1 LYGTI
6 SRAWQLNAHTEEGK
20 DAMSKRKMRVG
31 MVGGGGPANFFGK
44 PHRSAILMDNS
55 AELTAG
61 ALRSKP
67 DESIAAAKE
76 LFFTRGYGSWQEM
89 VEKEAALPDRIDYVT
104 IVTPNDAHFGPAEA
118 AAQAGMGVLC
128 EKPLTLTLAEAQSLY
143 KTAKQNKTP
152 FVVAYTYTALPMVI
166 LAREFVRD
174 GKIGQVRKVE
184 AWYPQGWLANK
195 LEESGQKQA
204 SWRVDPKK
212 SGASG
217 CGGDIGTH
225 AYEFVR
231 FVAGLSATKVSARLK
246 SFIPGRALDDDFTVL
261 AELENGA
268 VATVCASQVTIGKQN
283 DNGFR
288 IVGTTGTLEWSI
300 TEHQQLL
307 HYQGGQ
313 PVHIYRL
320 GAEYGYFPENVKP
333 YLRVPSG
340 HPEGFHEALA
350 NLHRCLEWQI
360 RASMGEDVPKA
371 VTLPGIE
378 DGVAGMA
385 FIEAA
390 VKSSAEGG
398 KWVEV
403 AKVGG

>member
-1 LYGTI
+1 
-6 SRAWQLNAHTEEGK
+6 
-20 DAMSKRKMRVG
+20 MSKRKLRVG
-31 MVGGGGPANFFGK
+31 LVGGGGPANFFGK

-61 ALRSKP
+61 ALRSNP
-67 DESIAAAKE
+67 EEAIAAAKE
-76 LFFTRGYGSWQEM
+76 HFFTRGYGSWQDM
-89 VEKEAALPDRIDYVT
+89 IAKEPALADGIDYVT

-118 AAQAGMGVLC
+118 AAKAGMGVLC
-128 EKPLTLTLAEAQSLY
+128 EKPLTLTLAEAQSLR
-143 KTAKQNKTP
+143 KTVAQHKTP

-174 GKIGQVRKVE
+174 GKIGEVRKVE
-184 AWYPQGWLANK
+184 AWYPQGWLATK

-231 FVAGLSATKVSARLK
+231 FVAGLTATKVSARLR
-246 SFIPGRALDDDFTVL
+246 SFIAGRALDDDFTVL
-261 AELENGA
+261 AELDNGGS
-268 VATVCASQVTIGKQN
+268 ATICASQVTIGKQN

-288 IVGTTGTLEWSI
+288 IIGSKGTLEWTI
-300 TEHQQLL
+300 TAHQDLL
-307 HYQGGQ
+307 HYQPHH
-313 PVHIYRL
+313 PVNVYRL
-320 GAEYGYFPENVKP
+320 GAEYDYFPEGVKA
-333 YLRVPSG
+333 YMRAPSG

-350 NLHRCLEWQI
+350 NLHRCLEWQL
-360 RASMGEDVPKA
+360 RAKMGEAVPKA
-371 VTLPGIE
+371 VTLPGID

-385 FIEAA
+385 FIDAA

-398 KWVEV
+398 KWVDV
-403 AKVGG
+403 AKV